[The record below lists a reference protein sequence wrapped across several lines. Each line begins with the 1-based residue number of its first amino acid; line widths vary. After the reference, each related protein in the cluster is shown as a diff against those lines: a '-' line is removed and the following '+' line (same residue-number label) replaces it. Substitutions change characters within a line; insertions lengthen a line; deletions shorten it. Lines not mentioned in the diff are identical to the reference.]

1 MEGRVGIRAAVA
13 MLILVIASACG
24 GGGGANASPSATE
37 SNEKVSITLLYTAAT
52 DPLPVWVAKD
62 DGIFASHN
70 LDVTLKQVQGAGDT
84 PPALSSGTAQMG
96 LLTTPDLL
104 FAAQGG
110 LDVVIAAGLTTQ
122 SKPDRAALIAG
133 KGSGITK
140 PADVAGKRV
149 ALTTRGSFLEIG
161 ASELLK
167 KQNVDWKTIK
177 WVEMPFPQMTAALA
191 SKSID
196 AALLVPPF
204 LAAAEAAGDP
214 KILDLNDLGP
224 NELQAL
230 LGTTRQWAD
239 ANKSALRRFRQSL
252 TEAVTKINAD
262 PAAAQA
268 IESKYTGISSTI
280 VKNIPF
286 PVWNFA
292 PTAAQVQFWIDT
304 MKGLGELNKDL
315 PGSQFIVQP

>member
-1 MEGRVGIRAAVA
+1 MEGRVGIRLAAA
-13 MLILVIASACG
+13 MAILVIASACG
-24 GGGGANASPSATE
+24 GGGAGAPSPTE
-37 SNEKVSITLLYTAAT
+37 SNAKVSITVLYTAAT
-52 DPLPVWVAKD
+52 DPLPVWVAAD
-62 DGIFASHN
+62 DGIFASHD
-70 LDVTLKQVQGAGDT
+70 LEVTLKQVQGAGDT

-133 KGSGITK
+133 KDSGIKTA
-140 PADVAGKRV
+140 ADVAGKRV

-161 ASELLK
+161 LNQLLK

-191 SKSID
+191 SKQID

-204 LAAAEAAGDP
+204 LAAAEKAGDP
-214 KILDLNDLGP
+214 KIVDLNDLGP

-230 LGTTRQWAD
+230 LGTTRIWAN
-239 ANKSALRRFRQSL
+239 ANTSALRRFRQSL
-252 TEAVTKINAD
+252 TEAVTKIDAD
-262 PAAAQA
+262 PAAAQT
-268 IESKYTGISSTI
+268 IESKYTGIAPAI

-292 PTAAQVQFWIDT
+292 PTAGQVQFWIDT

-315 PGSQFIVQP
+315 KGSQFIVQP